1 MAGER
6 ILIVED
12 NAMNMML
19 AADLLELAGY
29 DVLQA
34 RSAEIGMRI
43 AREEKPDLILMDVQL
58 PGMDGLT
65 ATRALADDAET
76 AAIPVVALTS
86 HAMRGDEQKAL
97 DAGCKGYIA
106 KPIDANTFAKV
117 VTGHVKRTR
126 LWT

>member
-1 MAGER
+1 
-6 ILIVED
+6 
-12 NAMNMML
+12 MNMML